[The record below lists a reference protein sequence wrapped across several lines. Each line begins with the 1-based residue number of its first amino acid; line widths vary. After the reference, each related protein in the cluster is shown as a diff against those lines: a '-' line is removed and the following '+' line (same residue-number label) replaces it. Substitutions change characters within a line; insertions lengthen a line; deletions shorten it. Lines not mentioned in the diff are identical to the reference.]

1 MATSSSTS
9 AAGLSSLTNLLGG
22 STSSSPLQITG
33 LASGLDTNSIVS
45 ELMSIASAPVT
56 ALQKQQTSLN
66 ALNTALTSVQSA
78 LNGVVT
84 NAQALSSV
92 SLYQQT
98 QSITSSD
105 STLVS
110 ATATNGLG
118 AVVGGYQVAVT
129 TMASAAQATYSFTSQ
144 STPNTITVTPS
155 TGGTP
160 GTAQTYNLGANAT
173 AQDLVNAVNADSKGS
188 VWGTV
193 VNGNIVFSDR
203 TTGAPST
210 FTVSDSAGTMALQ
223 GTAKPGVNAAYSIN
237 GIAQPSSP
245 SNTVTNAIP
254 GVTLTFGGVT
264 SGAGGG
270 AVNVN
275 VGAPNISTSQIES
288 AVQTFITSYNAVV
301 DQINGQLSQAPSK
314 TDPTVGQLYGDTGL
328 SSLLSNMR
336 QAMYSSAPSLPA
348 GMSSLLNIGIST
360 GAATGSAT
368 PNQGAISGHLTL
380 NTSALEQ
387 AIQSNPSGVVNVLK
401 SFSANFANLV
411 NAVAQPGGTL
421 DSRIQGDNSQVADLG
436 NQIAAMQSA
445 LADKQKQLQQQFAAL
460 EGALSQ
466 NQSTS
471 SWLTTQLNNL
481 VVP

>member
-1 MATSSSTS
+1 
-9 AAGLSSLTNLLGG
+9 
-22 STSSSPLQITG
+22 
-33 LASGLDTNSIVS
+33 
-45 ELMSIASAPVT
+45 
-56 ALQKQQTSLN
+56 
-66 ALNTALTSVQSA
+66 
-78 LNGVVT
+78 
-84 NAQALSSV
+84 
-92 SLYQQT
+92 
-98 QSITSSD
+98 
-105 STLVS
+105 
-110 ATATNGLG
+110 
-118 AVVGGYQVAVT
+118 
-129 TMASAAQATYSFTSQ
+129 
-144 STPNTITVTPS
+144 
-155 TGGTP
+155 
-160 GTAQTYNLGANAT
+160 
-173 AQDLVNAVNADSKGS
+173 
-188 VWGTV
+188 
-193 VNGNIVFSDR
+193 
-203 TTGAPST
+203 
-210 FTVSDSAGTMALQ
+210 
-223 GTAKPGVNAAYSIN
+223 
-237 GIAQPSSP
+237 
-245 SNTVTNAIP
+245 
-254 GVTLTFGGVT
+254 
-264 SGAGGG
+264 
-270 AVNVN
+270 
-275 VGAPNISTSQIES
+275 
-288 AVQTFITSYNAVV
+288 VQTFITSYNAVV

-368 PNQGAISGHLTL
+368 PSQGAISGHLTL